1 MSSREQKEF
10 RAFQQESS
18 GIKDSINPEKS
29 SNLRAA
35 NAEEALIAF
44 IFNNPDAAKR
54 ILERMPPE
62 KFLTAFNRRVYRVI
76 LGKIIDG
83 KAFSLTDIS
92 EDFSVEEISAVARIL
107 ARYHS
112 VTVTIEDAD
121 EYIQVILQENDKLN
135 AEKVISAD
143 EKDIQEY
150 LQKLKEQKK

>member
-1 MSSREQKEF
+1 MNSREQKEF

-54 ILERMPPE
+54 ISERMPPE

-107 ARYHS
+107 AR
-112 VTVTIEDAD
+112 
-121 EYIQVILQENDKLN
+121 
-135 AEKVISAD
+135 
-143 EKDIQEY
+143 
-150 LQKLKEQKK
+150 